1 MFGLREEGCGSI
13 VDQHIDRRLAPDLI
27 HHGIDRAAV
36 AYIALCHRNLAAET
50 AAHLR
55 GGCLQQFEP
64 ATADDQFRA
73 ELDEAASHR
82 GAKPGAAAGD
92 QNTLSRQQAFFK
104 HRLIPPPCIVARL
117 QIRQEAF
124 SLPLCVRKSGVS
136 MKAIL
141 CSQYCQPDDLV
152 LAEVP
157 DPVAGPGEAVIAI
170 KSAALNF
177 FDILM
182 IQGKYQIKPPFPFS
196 PAAEVAGVIES
207 VGPGVTDLK
216 VGDRVAASCGHNG
229 AREKIALPA
238 NSIVKIPDNLDFDR
252 AAGIF
257 IIYGTALH
265 ALEDRASLKPGET
278 MAVLGAA
285 GGTGLAACEL
295 GKLMGLKVIACA
307 SSDEKLEFAKQH
319 GAELGLNYASED
331 LKDGLRRLT
340 GGKGADII
348 FDPVG
353 GAYAEAALRSIAW
366 EGRFLVIGF
375 AAGDIPKMPLNLAL
389 LKGCDIRGVFWG
401 AWTRLNAE
409 KNHANLEKL
418 VKWTAEG
425 KISSHVDR
433 TFPLAQTADAL
444 KVLAGRKAMGKV
456 ILHP

>member
-1 MFGLREEGCGSI
+1 M
-13 VDQHIDRRLAPDLI
+13 
-27 HHGIDRAAV
+27 
-36 AYIALCHRNLAAET
+36 
-50 AAHLR
+50 
-55 GGCLQQFEP
+55 
-64 ATADDQFRA
+64 
-73 ELDEAASHR
+73 
-82 GAKPGAAAGD
+82 
-92 QNTLSRQQAFFK
+92 
-104 HRLIPPPCIVARL
+104 
-117 QIRQEAF
+117 
-124 SLPLCVRKSGVS
+124 
-136 MKAIL
+136 
-141 CSQYCQPDDLV
+141 
-152 LAEVP
+152 
-157 DPVAGPGEAVIAI
+157 IAI
-170 KSAALNF
+170 KAAALNF

-207 VGPGVTDLK
+207 VGDGVTDLK
-216 VGDRVAASCGHNG
+216 VGDRVVASCGHNG

-252 AAGIF
+252 AAGII

-265 ALEDRASLKPGET
+265 ALEDRASPKPGET

-307 SSDEKLEFAKQH
+307 SSEEKLEFAKAH
-319 GAELGLNYASED
+319 GAELGLNYAKED
-331 LKDGLRRLT
+331 LKEGLRRLT
-340 GGKGADII
+340 GGKGVDII

-353 GAYAEAALRSIAW
+353 GSYAEAALRSIAW

-401 AWTRLNAE
+401 HWARLNPE
-409 KNHANLEKL
+409 KNRANLEKL

>member
-1 MFGLREEGCGSI
+1 
-13 VDQHIDRRLAPDLI
+13 
-27 HHGIDRAAV
+27 
-36 AYIALCHRNLAAET
+36 
-50 AAHLR
+50 
-55 GGCLQQFEP
+55 
-64 ATADDQFRA
+64 
-73 ELDEAASHR
+73 
-82 GAKPGAAAGD
+82 
-92 QNTLSRQQAFFK
+92 
-104 HRLIPPPCIVARL
+104 
-117 QIRQEAF
+117 
-124 SLPLCVRKSGVS
+124 

-141 CSQYCQPDDLV
+141 CSQYCGPDDLV
-152 LAEVP
+152 LTDVP
-157 DPVAGPGEAVIAI
+157 DPVAEPGQAVIAI

-177 FDILM
+177 FDLLM

-207 VGPGVTDLK
+207 VGAGVTDLK
-216 VGDRVAASCGHNG
+216 VGDRVVASCGHNG

-252 AAGIF
+252 AAGII

-295 GKLMGLKVIACA
+295 GQLMGLKV
-307 SSDEKLEFAKQH
+307 
-319 GAELGLNYASED
+319 
-331 LKDGLRRLT
+331 GLRRLT

-353 GAYAEAALRSIAW
+353 GSYAEAALRSIAW

-409 KNHANLEKL
+409 KNRANLEKL
-418 VKWTAEG
+418 VKWTAED

-433 TFPLAQTADAL
+433 TFPLAQTAEAL